1 MRNKNIRH
9 LEVTEKDAMVG
20 ILSIKDFAN
29 YYHNK
34 FYNETEEK
42 GEIQY
47 FMKDSVLSIKAEET
61 VLNAVQKMTKHKMGC
76 MVVSEAEKVKGV
88 FSESA
93 LTMDVIAAGR
103 PLDTTP

>member
-20 ILSIKDFAN
+20 ILPIKDFAN

-42 GEIQY
+42 GERRFFRIR
-47 FMKDSVLSIKAEET
+47 F
-61 VLNAVQKMTKHKMGC
+61 NHGC
-76 MVVSEAEKVKGV
+76 HRRR
-88 FSESA
+88 
-93 LTMDVIAAGR
+93 T
-103 PLDTTP
+103 PLRYHPPVRHLGPSTYYHGL